1 MQSVC
6 AISATVRALDFPR
19 PVWLFLYFLD
29 WASHTLQ
36 GLDGHPGRAD
46 ESSTVNSGL
55 GKASSPALSAL
66 GLRSQ
71 AGTGLGSQ
79 GDGNLVAEL
88 RLNQVLS
95 TSRLWLLLWLPVA
108 KSVGSTRLEG
118 HTLMLKGIRAR
129 AAGAL

>member
-29 WASHTLQ
+29 RASHTLR
-36 GLDGHPGRAD
+36 GLGGHPGRAD
-46 ESSTVNSGL
+46 ESSTVNSEL
-55 GKASSPALSAL
+55 GKASPALSAL
-66 GLRSQ
+66 GLRNQ

-79 GDGNLVAEL
+79 GDGNPVAEL
-88 RLNQVLS
+88 SLDHMLS
-95 TSRLWLLLWLPVA
+95 TSRLWLLLRLPAA

-118 HTLMLKGIRAR
+118 HTLILKSIRAW
-129 AAGAL
+129 AAAAL